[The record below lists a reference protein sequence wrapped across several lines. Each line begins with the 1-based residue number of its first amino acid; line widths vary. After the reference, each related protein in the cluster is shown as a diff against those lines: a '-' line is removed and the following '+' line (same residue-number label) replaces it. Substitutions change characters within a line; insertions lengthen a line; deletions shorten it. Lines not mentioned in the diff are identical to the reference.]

1 MISDR
6 AVLNG
11 SAAVAYEIKYR
22 IMGSNAHL
30 WALTPDPEPLSRAAV
45 LLGDL
50 QSLWS
55 RFEPESETNRLNTGW
70 ANARSIDISEPTVGL
85 LLRME
90 TAWWMTG
97 GRWDPTVLG
106 SVFAGGYVHSL
117 ETGAPAPTHGLPAQF
132 AAAPGLGGVEVST
145 SPPSVYLPAG
155 VAIDPGGMAKGYAAD
170 LAVQCLMDYGCA
182 AARVNLGGDIACGG
196 TPIDGRFD
204 VVVADPFA
212 PVSPRPMGSR
222 AFVEDEIPPIAALSI
237 PGDGMARGVAT
248 STTRARR
255 GAAEHRVIDPMS
267 GEPIATDLVSATVVA
282 ASCWEAEVWA
292 TACLVAGSSE
302 AQVLMA
308 ERGLTA
314 VLIDLDGNVWQSDA
328 EGFRPV
334 RSGQDVEVSS

>member
-1 MISDR
+1 M
-6 AVLNG
+6 LNG

-117 ETGAPAPTHGLPAQF
+117 ETGALAPTHGLPAQF

-182 AARVNLGGDIACGG
+182 AARVKAISPLEARQS
-196 TPIDGRFD
+196 TVVSMLLWPTRSHRFRLARWGRGPLWRTRFRRLRPCRFP
-204 VVVADPFA
+204 ATEWPGE
-212 PVSPRPMGSR
+212 SPR
-222 AFVEDEIPPIAALSI
+222 APPVLV
-237 PGDGMARGVAT
+237 GE
-248 STTRARR
+248 RR
-255 GAAEHRVIDPMS
+255 NTG
-267 GEPIATDLVSATVVA
+267 
-282 ASCWEAEVWA
+282 
-292 TACLVAGSSE
+292 
-302 AQVLMA
+302 
-308 ERGLTA
+308 
-314 VLIDLDGNVWQSDA
+314 
-328 EGFRPV
+328 
-334 RSGQDVEVSS
+334 